1 MGGRKRWVQCRL
13 YPIKDQIGKVIHIV
27 HMEEDITDRKI
38 AEENLDD
45 LRTYTDH
52 LIQTANVMIVS
63 LDAEGCVTHF
73 NPAAE
78 AITGYAVSDIR
89 GKNWFETLV
98 PPNRYP
104 EVYEEFNRLMKGGLP
119 GSFENPILTK
129 SGEERFISWANSE
142 IEQKENIVGIVSFG
156 IDITPRKK
164 AEIQLQQYQQRL
176 KALASQL
183 TLAEERERR
192 AIAADLH
199 DHVGHSL
206 ALARMQLESIPET
219 KSELGKNILV
229 KDVSSILLK
238 ALQDTRNLISELSSP
253 SMHEI
258 GLRAAVTEYLE
269 EQIAKRHGLKTEFV
283 DNIGDAHRKTLDENV
298 RALLFRNVR
307 ELLVNVVKHARASKV
322 RVHLTDVVDG
332 LIITV
337 EDDGVGFN
345 SDGENF
351 KAGPSGGFGLFS
363 IKERMSDLGGTFDIR
378 SEPGQG
384 CRVTLTVPVGKGKE
398 ME

>member
-1 MGGRKRWVQCRL
+1 
-13 YPIKDQIGKVIHIV
+13 
-27 HMEEDITDRKI
+27 
-38 AEENLDD
+38 
-45 LRTYTDH
+45 
-52 LIQTANVMIVS
+52 MIVS

-104 EVYEEFNRLMKGGLP
+104 KVYEEFDRLMKGGLP

-142 IEQKENIVGIVSFG
+142 IKQKENVVGIVSFG

-322 RVHLTDVVDG
+322 RVHLTDVVDD

-345 SDGENF
+345 PDGENF